1 MTLRSWLFC
10 ALTTAIAFC
19 HESAGSACVW
29 KVRAPSGDGTLY
41 LGGSVHALRR
51 SDYPLPEAYS
61 RALDASSRVA
71 FETDVNAMK
80 AQSATLAK
88 QGEYPKGDSLKNHVD
103 PRTYDYVRRVF
114 ALLGVPE
121 QKIAKCRPWL
131 LVEVLTSPTLRGL
144 SMDLGVE
151 GYLVNRARA
160 AKKPMVGL
168 TPVSEHIAVL
178 SGLSD
183 KQAEILLLTT
193 FLPDEHGKQR
203 ADEVMTAWRRGD
215 AETIARDMHSSLS
228 TFPSFEQRLLG
239 ARNRAWIPKIED
251 FMRSGK
257 TYFVVVG
264 SAHMGSSDGLL
275 ALLRERGY
283 QIEQL

>member
-1 MTLRSWLFC
+1 M
-10 ALTTAIAFC
+10 
-19 HESAGSACVW
+19 W
-29 KVRAPSGDGTLY
+29 KVAAPGGGGTLY
-41 LGGSVHALRR
+41 LGGSIHALRR
-51 SDYPLPEAYS
+51 SDYPLPEAYN

-80 AQSATLAK
+80 EQRAALAK

-121 QKIAKCRPWL
+121 QKIARYRPWL
-131 LVEVLTSPTLRGL
+131 LVEAFTSPTLRGL

-160 AKKPMVGL
+160 AKKSMVGL
-168 TPVSEHIAVL
+168 TPVAEHLAVL

-193 FLPDEHGKQR
+193 FLPDEHGRQ
-203 ADEVMTAWRRGD
+203 
-215 AETIARDMHSSLS
+215 
-228 TFPSFEQRLLG
+228 Q
-239 ARNRAWIPKIED
+239 
-251 FMRSGK
+251 
-257 TYFVVVG
+257 
-264 SAHMGSSDGLL
+264 
-275 ALLRERGY
+275 
-283 QIEQL
+283 